1 MPRMRSAGTST
12 RSVPSFS
19 TAAQSFRRA
28 ELVSISRGE
37 NYSFSISAKLA
48 KAGARPTQ
56 PCTASAMPSP
66 KEAMCKSSPIGD
78 APLGGSLG
86 EVVAGRGRLVA
97 DPAPDDE
104 DPAIET
110 IEGAGDGARAPRPAS
125 LPPA

>member
-86 EVVAGRGRLVA
+86 EVVAERWRLGA
-97 DPAPDDE
+97 DPPRTTK
-104 DPAIET
+104 IRRT
-110 IEGAGDGARAPRPAS
+110 RRSKARAMEPSRRVQRRP
-125 LPPA
+125 PPC